1 MQQAKCNFLKKTI
14 TSKSYIY
21 RLMHKMV
28 ILAVVLSMYN
38 IYIYM
43 RQKLSPSTIH
53 MEEDFLISSYIVG
66 LSIIYRKG

>member
-1 MQQAKCNFLKKTI
+1 MQQAKCNFLTKTI
-14 TSKSYIY
+14 TSKSCIY

-28 ILAVVLSMYN
+28 ILAVVLFMYN

-43 RQKLSPSTIH
+43 RQKLSPSTIY
-53 MEEDFLISSYIVG
+53 MEEDFLISGYIMG